1 MRRWRLRK
9 GHTIRAWDHLH
20 LGDGTFLIPGSGR
33 QLLGDGD
40 RADIVTEKYLSVL
53 FCNPLVERGGSRTE
67 GQAKVAARIL
77 VYKVKV

>member
-9 GHTIRAWDHLH
+9 GHTRAWDHLN

-40 RADIVTEKYLSVL
+40 RADIATEIYLSVL
-53 FCNPLVERGGSRTE
+53 FCNPLIERRGPRTE
-67 GQAKVAARIL
+67 GQAEVAARIL
-77 VYKVKV
+77 V

>member
-9 GHTIRAWDHLH
+9 GHSRAWDHLH
-20 LGDGTFLIPGSGR
+20 LGDGTFLIPGSGNQPTTR
-33 QLLGDGD
+33 GW

-53 FCNPLVERGGSRTE
+53 FCNPLIERRGPRTE

-77 VYKVKV
+77 VHKVKV